1 MSYDNVITKVM
12 TIEAAAGQMLKL
24 PRNNPKILEKAVKRL
39 EPLLWPSHYVLLEL
53 NIALIFL
60 YLDSRHRRPGE
71 PRITFHLTNGR
82 MHFVLVVIQTLVSC
96 FSHLESQH

>member
-1 MSYDNVITKVM
+1 MQVM

-82 MHFVLVVIQTLVSC
+82 MHFVLVVDSDSSCVLLQPFRVSTLKYV
-96 FSHLESQH
+96 L

>member
-1 MSYDNVITKVM
+1 MQVM

-71 PRITFHLTNGR
+71 PMAMVTFHLTNGR